1 MPELSLLAWSLLAAG
16 ALVVGFSK
24 TAIGGAAMVA
34 VGLFALA
41 LPAKESTGTL
51 LLLLLVGD
59 LVATRAYRHTVDR
72 ALLLR
77 LVLPVLLGVG
87 LGVAFLALV
96 DDLVLRRT
104 IGVILL
110 VLLGIQP
117 WTARRPLSGKG
128 SRAAGRAYGAL
139 AGFTTMVANAG
150 GPAMNLYLLRENY
163 EKWTFLGTTA
173 WFFLAVNLVKLPFM
187 VGLGLVTGRG
197 LVLLPLLAPVV
208 LLGAWA
214 GRRVVARIDQVWFA
228 RIVTAF
234 VAVSAVQLTLL

>member
-1 MPELSLLAWSLLAAG
+1 MPEISLLAWSLLVTG

-34 VGLFALA
+34 VGVFALA

-72 ALLLR
+72 GLLVR

-87 LGVAFLALV
+87 LGVGFLAVV
-96 DDLVLRRT
+96 DDLVLRRV
-104 IGVILL
+104 IGAILL
-110 VLLGIQP
+110 VLLGIQL
-117 WTARRPLSGKG
+117 WSARRPVSRQG
-128 SRAAGRAYGAL
+128 SRAVGRAYAAL

-197 LVLLPLLAPVV
+197 LALLALLAPVV
-208 LLGAWA
+208 LLGAWL
-214 GRRVVARIDQVWFA
+214 GRRVVARLDQAWFA

-234 VAVSAVQLTLL
+234 VAVSAMQLVLL

>member
-110 VLLGIQP
+110 VLLGIQL
-117 WTARRPLSGKG
+117 WT
-128 SRAAGRAYGAL
+128 
-139 AGFTTMVANAG
+139 T
-150 GPAMNLYLLRENY
+150 
-163 EKWTFLGTTA
+163 
-173 WFFLAVNLVKLPFM
+173 
-187 VGLGLVTGRG
+187 
-197 LVLLPLLAPVV
+197 
-208 LLGAWA
+208 
-214 GRRVVARIDQVWFA
+214 
-228 RIVTAF
+228 
-234 VAVSAVQLTLL
+234 

>member
-1 MPELSLLAWSLLAAG
+1 MPQLSLLAWSLLVGG

-34 VGLFALA
+34 VGLFAMA

-59 LVATRAYRHTVDR
+59 MVATWAYRHTVDR
-72 ALLLR
+72 GLLVR
-77 LVLPVLLGVG
+77 LVLPVLVGVG
-87 LGVAFLALV
+87 LGVGFLALV
-96 DDLVLRRT
+96 DDRVLRRT
-104 IGVILL
+104 IGAILL
-110 VLLGIQP
+110 VLLGIQLAA
-117 WTARRPLSGKG
+117 ARRPLSGTG
-128 SRAAGRAYGAL
+128 SRASGRAYGAL

-150 GPAMNLYLLRENY
+150 GPAMNLYLLRESY

-173 WFFLAVNLVKLPFM
+173 WFFVAVNVVKLPFM
-187 VGLGLVTGRG
+187 VGLGLVTARG

-208 LLGAWA
+208 LLGAWV

-228 RIVTAF
+228 RVVTAC
-234 VAVSAVQLTLL
+234 VALSALQLTLL